1 MWRLF
6 LIQTKSNMCNSQLL
20 NFSELV
26 EIQVNASVS
35 KYNFPQNLDI
45 VEKDAEVIAIET
57 YSADEIPLAPSGRPV
72 VSATE
77 VKALFLSLRGNKL
90 GNFQMRKTPFIDLIA
105 AKNNGQKEFIEPLQV
120 DFSQSE
126 IDVAQTVALGTT
138 KSILVRVIYRKTN
151 VCK

>member
-1 MWRLF
+1 
-6 LIQTKSNMCNSQLL
+6 
-20 NFSELV
+20 
-26 EIQVNASVS
+26 
-35 KYNFPQNLDI
+35 
-45 VEKDAEVIAIET
+45 
-57 YSADEIPLAPSGRPV
+57 
-72 VSATE
+72 
-77 VKALFLSLRGNKL
+77 
-90 GNFQMRKTPFIDLIA
+90 MRKTPFIDLIA

>member
-20 NFSELV
+20 NYSELV
-26 EIQVNASVS
+26 EIQVNASVL
-35 KYNFPQNLDI
+35 KYSFPQNLNI
-45 VEKDAEVIAIET
+45 LEENAEVIAIET

-77 VKALFLSLRGNKL
+77 VKALFLSLRRKELNDYP
-90 GNFQMRKTPFIDLIA
+90 MRRTPFIDLIA
-105 AKNNGQKEFIEPLQV
+105 AKQNGQKEFIQPMQV

-126 IDVAQTVALGTT
+126 IEVSQTVSLPTT
-138 KSILVRVIYRKTN
+138 KSILIRVIYRKTN